1 MFDKEFSIEKINKLK
16 RVALLFVIISI
27 LFLTVAYASVSN
39 TLSIENIMATVQP
52 IGSARITSVMVSN
65 VTNGG
70 LSDSEGYNVD
80 SVFGMMSLPNSNST
94 ITYKV
99 NATVFLASEMKIVGI
114 TGIDSHLEYELTDYT
129 LGNPL
134 CNSNDVCN
142 YGATK
147 EFYITIKYKEGQYDS
162 SNTSYPLNLSFNF
175 QEVSYVA
182 RIGNNRY
189 ETLQE
194 AVDAVPRN
202 NTETT
207 ISLLKNTSELVT
219 ILSNKNIVLNLQGN
233 TISNNGAGAVITNN
247 GRLVMSDGT
256 ITSDTSYGAVDVEK
270 TGTFIIN
277 GGRIIATGTKQAIY
291 NNGNVS
297 ISGSAYLSS
306 TSTIRAAVHNTATGT
321 MSITGGTII
330 STGYYGVENLG
341 NLTIGVKDGI
351 INKTPV
357 IQSSSFAINSTVDY
371 GFYDGILKSTK
382 SSIVNKEIYMADIE
396 DNFEKIK
403 GIERINATTY
413 NTLHLGTLVTVTFD
427 PNGGT
432 VDETERRVEVDT
444 IVGALP
450 SPTRTDHEFNGWYTL
465 GEGGTKIGADEI
477 ITDTVT
483 FYAHWTHISEVVTAE
498 VNGTTYNTLQKAV
511 SAVPKNGTL
520 TTITLHRDTSEY
532 VTVSSGQNIVLN
544 LQNHTINNKGVNP
557 VISNYGTL
565 SINNGYIKSNTT
577 QGAINNESTG
587 RLTITDTN
595 IVATGTK
602 QALYNNGGTATIT
615 GSSVLSA
622 TSNNRASV
630 HNLARGTVNILGGT
644 IISTGFSAIENVA
657 TLNIGTKDGNINKN
671 TPIIQSVDYGVNTT
685 GTFNFY
691 DGTIKGKVDSI
702 NGTVSDIEEN
712 STRVD
717 LTEVA
722 NSETYH
728 ITYLQ

>member
-16 RVALLFVIISI
+16 KVASLFVIISI

-80 SVFGMMSLPNSNST
+80 SVYGMMSLPNSNST

-129 LGNPL
+129 LGDPL

-194 AVDAVPRN
+194 AVDAVPRD

-382 SSIVNKEIYMADIE
+382 NSIVNKETYMSDIE

-444 IVGALP
+444 IVGTLP
-450 SPTRTDHEFNGWYTL
+450 SPTRTDYEFNGWYTE
-465 GEGGTKIGADEI
+465 EGRKINTDEVI
-477 ITDTVT
+477 DDTTT
-483 FYAHWTHISEVVTAE
+483 FYAQWIHVSDLVTAE
-498 VNGTTYNTLQKAV
+498 INGTTYNTLQNAV
-511 SAVPKNGTL
+511 STVPKNGSL
-520 TTITLHRDTSEY
+520 TTINLQRNTSEQI
-532 VTVSSGQNIVLN
+532 TISTGQNIIIN
-544 LQNHTINNKGVNP
+544 LQNYTINNKGVSP
-557 VISNYGTL
+557 VISNNGTL
-565 SINNGYIKSNTT
+565 TISNGYIKSNTT
-577 QGAINNESTG
+577 QGAINNESKG
-587 RLTITDTN
+587 KLTIIDTT
-595 IVATGTK
+595 IEATGTK

-615 GSSVLSA
+615 GSSLLSA
-622 TSNNRASV
+622 TSNSRASV
-630 HNLARGTVNILGGT
+630 QNLANGTITITGGT
-644 IISTGFSAIENVA
+644 IISTGFNAIENAA
-657 TLNIGTKDGNINKN
+657 TLNIGVKDGNINNNIPTIKS
-671 TPIIQSVDYGVNTT
+671 IQYGINTT
-685 GTFNFY
+685 GTLNFY
-691 DGTIKGKVDSI
+691 DGVSKGKQGSI
-702 NGTVSDIEEN
+702 NGTISEIEDN
-712 STRVD
+712 STRID
-717 LTEVA
+717 LNE
-722 NSETYH
+722 SIDGETYY